1 MAKQVNKAVIGG
13 FVISVIVMLIGGV
26 ILLGGGEMFKKKVKY
41 VMFFEQSI
49 KGLSKGAPLVFK
61 GVEIGSVSNVVVDY
75 DIDKLE
81 INIPV
86 IVEFDPGLVKMKG
99 QESQNEQE
107 LRQRLNQMIER
118 GLRAQLGLQSLVTGQ
133 LMIELDFFPDTP
145 VRLAG
150 IKSDYPEIPTIPSS
164 MEKLAKKLKEL
175 PIDEIVGKLSEIL
188 DNIEKATGDSKL
200 NDIVTNVDTASKN
213 LNSLIL
219 DLDGR
224 AKKLLD
230 NLTVASSDAQKL
242 MVDARKLVKDA
253 DGQIQPLSD
262 KAQDALVSAKRAMD
276 EAKTTLAGVN
286 TFVGDHSETRH
297 KLNRALDELATAAR
311 SLNSLMDYLER
322 HPEAL
327 LKGKS
332 GKGG

>member
-41 VMFFEQSI
+41 VLFFEQSI

-61 GVEIGSVSNVVVDY
+61 GVEVGSVSSIVVDY

-86 IVEFDPGLVKMKG
+86 IVELDPGLVKMKG

>member
-86 IVEFDPGLVKMKG
+86 IVEFDPSLVKLKG
-99 QESQNEQE
+99 QESRNEQE